1 MRATYFQDHKNP
13 SVITRVAEEN
23 GELTAYT
30 FSTAFRLDQY
40 AEEYKLLNRKIS
52 EAELE
57 KLKQGA
63 EELPEGWDPMDYL
76 RIDMEATPE
85 EERLAAAEKAA
96 EESEKEK
103 EKAKEL
109 EERMKKAMK
118 EGNALWK
125 AISAKARVLYRLTVG
140 LLFAGIIAVIVE
152 IIKTISG

>member
-76 RIDMEATPE
+76 RIDMKATPE

-118 EGNALWK
+118 EGNKREGTGFVQIDRW
-125 AISAKARVLYRLTVG
+125 
-140 LLFAGIIAVIVE
+140 AVICRNHCGDRRDHKDNQRVIE
-152 IIKTISG
+152 K